1 MNYKIVFLALILI
14 IGTFQTG
21 FSQKKNKKKAK
32 AVASDVISQNTT
44 NTMDSIS
51 YAFGIVLG
59 NNLKQ
64 QKISDLNLEDLKKG
78 IEEVLKGTASMDNM
92 AATQLVNEHMTK
104 AQKGKGLAFLEEN
117 KKRKEVETLPSGLQF
132 EILKEGNGPKPS
144 STDRV
149 TTHYHGTLIDGTVF
163 DSSVNRGEPATFPVN
178 GVIQGWQEALVLM
191 PVGSKWRLYVPSDLA
206 YGARGAGGS
215 IGPHETLI
223 FDVELLKIEE

>member
-1 MNYKIVFLALILI
+1 MNYKIVFLAIILI

-21 FSQKKNKKKAK
+21 FSQKKNKKKDKIVSNAT
-32 AVASDVISQNTT
+32 SQNTT

-64 QKISDLNLEDLKKG
+64 QKIDDLNLDDLSKG
-78 IEEVLKGTASMDNM
+78 IEAVINGTATMDNRT
-92 AATQLVNEHMTK
+92 ATQLVNDHMTK
-104 AQKGKGLAFLEEN
+104 AQMSKGLAYLAEN
-117 KKRKEVETLPSGLQF
+117 KKRPEVKTLPSGLQY
-132 EILKEGNGPKPS
+132 EVLKEGTGAKPV
-144 STDRV
+144 STDKV
-149 TTHYHGTLIDGTVF
+149 TTHYHGTLLDGTVF
-163 DSSVNRGEPATFPVN
+163 DSSVNRGEPASFPVN

-223 FDVELLKIEE
+223 FDVELLKIGE

>member
-1 MNYKIVFLALILI
+1 MNYKIVFLAFILI
-14 IGTFQTG
+14 IATIQTG
-21 FSQKKNKKKAK
+21 YSQKKKGTKKKDK
-32 AVASDVISQNTT
+32 VSTVVSQNDN

-64 QKISDLNLEDLKKG
+64 QKISDLDLDDLKKG
-78 IEEVLKGTASMDNM
+78 IEAVLNGTSKMDAQ
-92 AATQLVNEHMTK
+92 AATQMVNEHMTK
-104 AQKGKGLAFLEEN
+104 AQQAKGLAFLAEN
-117 KKRKEVETLPSGLQF
+117 KKRKEVETLPSGLQY
-132 EILKEGNGPKPS
+132 EILKKGDGALPA
-144 STDRV
+144 STDKV

-163 DSSVNRGEPATFPVN
+163 DSSVNRGEPASFPVN

-191 PVGSKWRLYVPSDLA
+191 PVGSKWRLFVPSDLA

-223 FDVELLKIEE
+223 FEVELLKIGE